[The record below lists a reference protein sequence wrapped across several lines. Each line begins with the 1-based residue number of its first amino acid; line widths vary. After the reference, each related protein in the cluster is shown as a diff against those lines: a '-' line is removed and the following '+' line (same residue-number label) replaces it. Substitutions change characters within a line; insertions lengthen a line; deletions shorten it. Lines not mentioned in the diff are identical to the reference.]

1 MKIKRLSAYIID
13 LLLVSIISNIIFQL
27 PFFKNDYERYNDS
40 MNQYYEEILN
50 SGSGDTDVDKL
61 NSMAY
66 DLSQSSLTPNI
77 IRLSITIV
85 YFCIIQF
92 LWNGQTI
99 GKKLMKI
106 RIVSENGES
115 LNPNLF
121 IIREVVLF
129 NIIFVIID
137 IISTIYC
144 PKPIYYNMQQILT
157 LAKMIASFSII
168 GVMIFREDERGLHD
182 LIGRTKV
189 IETKNQEK

>member
-144 PKPIYYNMQQILT
+144 PKPVYYNMQQILT

-182 LIGRTKV
+182 LIGRTTV

>member
-66 DLSQSSLTPNI
+66 DLSQSSLTSNI

-99 GKKLMKI
+99 GKKIMKI

-144 PKPIYYNMQQILT
+144 PKTVYYNMQQILT

-182 LIGRTKV
+182 LIGRTTV

>member
-13 LLLVSIISNIIFQL
+13 LLLVSMISNIIFQL

-66 DLSQSSLTPNI
+66 DLSQSSLTSNI

-99 GKKLMKI
+99 GKKIMKI

-144 PKPIYYNMQQILT
+144 PKPVYYNMQQILT

-182 LIGRTKV
+182 LIGRTNV

>member
-157 LAKMIASFSII
+157 LAKIIASFSII

-182 LIGRTKV
+182 LIGRTTV
-189 IETKNQEK
+189 IETKSQEK

>member
-66 DLSQSSLTPNI
+66 DLSQSSLTSNI

-99 GKKLMKI
+99 GKKIMKI

-182 LIGRTKV
+182 LIGRTTV

>member
-13 LLLVSIISNIIFQL
+13 LLLVSMISNIIFQL

-66 DLSQSSLTPNI
+66 DLSQSSLTSNI

-144 PKPIYYNMQQILT
+144 PKPVYYNMQQILT

-182 LIGRTKV
+182 LIGRTNV

>member
-27 PFFKNDYERYNDS
+27 PFFKNDYESYNDS

-182 LIGRTKV
+182 LIGRTTV
-189 IETKNQEK
+189 IETKSQEK

>member
-129 NIIFVIID
+129 NMIFVIID
-137 IISTIYC
+137 IISTIYY
-144 PKPIYYNMQQILT
+144 PKPVYSNMQQMLT

-182 LIGRTKV
+182 LIGRTTV

>member
-66 DLSQSSLTPNI
+66 DLSQSSLTSNI

-144 PKPIYYNMQQILT
+144 PKPVYYNMQQILT
-157 LAKMIASFSII
+157 LAKMIANFSII

-182 LIGRTKV
+182 LIGRTNV

>member
-66 DLSQSSLTPNI
+66 DLSQSSLTSNI

-144 PKPIYYNMQQILT
+144 PKPVYYNMQQILT

-182 LIGRTKV
+182 LIGRTTV

>member
-40 MNQYYEEILN
+40 KNQYYEEILN

-66 DLSQSSLTPNI
+66 DLSQSSLTSNI

-144 PKPIYYNMQQILT
+144 PKPVYYNMQQILT

-182 LIGRTKV
+182 LIGRTTV

>member
-13 LLLVSIISNIIFQL
+13 LLLVSMISNIIFQL
-27 PFFKNDYERYNDS
+27 PFFKNDYERYTDS
-40 MNQYYEEILN
+40 LNQYYEEILN

-66 DLSQSSLTPNI
+66 DLSQSSLTSNI

-99 GKKLMKI
+99 GKKIMKI

-129 NIIFVIID
+129 NIIFIIID

-144 PKPIYYNMQQILT
+144 PKPVYYNMQQILT

-182 LIGRTKV
+182 LIGQTKV
-189 IETKNQEK
+189 IKTKNQEK

>member
-99 GKKLMKI
+99 GKKIMKI

-144 PKPIYYNMQQILT
+144 PKPVYYNMQQILT

-182 LIGRTKV
+182 LIGRTTV

>member
-13 LLLVSIISNIIFQL
+13 LLLVSMISNIIFQL
-27 PFFKNDYERYNDS
+27 PFFKNDYEKYTDS
-40 MNQYYEEILN
+40 LNQYYEEILN
-50 SGSGDTDVDKL
+50 SGSGDADIDKL

-66 DLSQSSLTPNI
+66 DLSQSSLTSNI

-144 PKPIYYNMQQILT
+144 PKTVYYNMQQILT

-182 LIGRTKV
+182 LIGQTKV

>member
-13 LLLVSIISNIIFQL
+13 LLLVSMISNIIFQL

-50 SGSGDTDVDKL
+50 SGSGDADVDKL

-66 DLSQSSLTPNI
+66 DLSQSSLTSNI
-77 IRLSITIV
+77 IKLSITIV

-99 GKKLMKI
+99 GKKIMKI

-144 PKPIYYNMQQILT
+144 PKPVYYNMQQILT

-182 LIGRTKV
+182 LIGRTNV

>member
-66 DLSQSSLTPNI
+66 DLSQSSLTSNI

-99 GKKLMKI
+99 GKKIMKI

-144 PKPIYYNMQQILT
+144 PKPVYYNMQQILT

-182 LIGRTKV
+182 LIGRTNV

>member
-61 NSMAY
+61 NSMVY

-182 LIGRTKV
+182 LIGRTTV

>member
-66 DLSQSSLTPNI
+66 DLSQSSLTSNI

-99 GKKLMKI
+99 GKKIMKI

-144 PKPIYYNMQQILT
+144 PKPVYYNMQQILT

-182 LIGRTKV
+182 LIGRTTV

>member
-182 LIGRTKV
+182 LIGRTTV

>member
-1 MKIKRLSAYIID
+1 
-13 LLLVSIISNIIFQL
+13 
-27 PFFKNDYERYNDS
+27 
-40 MNQYYEEILN
+40 
-50 SGSGDTDVDKL
+50 
-61 NSMAY
+61 
-66 DLSQSSLTPNI
+66 
-77 IRLSITIV
+77 
-85 YFCIIQF
+85 
-92 LWNGQTI
+92 
-99 GKKLMKI
+99 MKI

-144 PKPIYYNMQQILT
+144 PKPVYYNMQQILT

-182 LIGRTKV
+182 LIGRTTV

>member
-27 PFFKNDYERYNDS
+27 PFFKNDYESYNDS

>member
-182 LIGRTKV
+182 LIGRTTV
-189 IETKNQEK
+189 IETKSQEK

>member
-106 RIVSENGES
+106 RIVSENGGS

-144 PKPIYYNMQQILT
+144 PKPVYYNMQQILT

-182 LIGRTKV
+182 LIGRTTV

>member
-13 LLLVSIISNIIFQL
+13 LLLVSMISNIIFQL
-27 PFFKNDYERYNDS
+27 PFFRNDYEKYTDS
-40 MNQYYEEILN
+40 LNQYYEEILN
-50 SGSGDTDVDKL
+50 SGSGDADIDKL
-61 NSMAY
+61 NSMVY
-66 DLSQSSLTPNI
+66 DLSQSSLTSNI

-144 PKPIYYNMQQILT
+144 PKIVYYNMQQILT

-182 LIGRTKV
+182 LIGQTKV

>member
-66 DLSQSSLTPNI
+66 DLSQSSLTSNI

>member
-66 DLSQSSLTPNI
+66 DLSQSSLTSNI

-144 PKPIYYNMQQILT
+144 PKPVYYNMQQILT

-182 LIGRTKV
+182 LIGRTNV

>member
-99 GKKLMKI
+99 GKKIMKI

-182 LIGRTKV
+182 LIGRTTV